1 MIYTIDLYIVTD
13 AMQRESAIADDFW
26 RNIFRH
32 PKKNRI
38 DAILENIERK
48 YRNELLFFSWWNL
61 YIYIYF
67 RIDHIKNRHLHRQI
81 SEESDL

>member
-1 MIYTIDLYIVTD
+1 
-13 AMQRESAIADDFW
+13 MQRESAIADDFW

-48 YRNELLFFSWWNL
+48 YRNELLFFFAEFI
-61 YIYIYF
+61 YIYILELIILKIVIY
-67 RIDHIKNRHLHRQI
+67 IDRSVKKVIFKLYLN
-81 SEESDL
+81 

>member
-1 MIYTIDLYIVTD
+1 
-13 AMQRESAIADDFW
+13 MQRESAIADDFW
-26 RNIFRH
+26 RNVFRH

-38 DAILENIERK
+38 DVILENIERK
-48 YRNELLFFSWWNL
+48 YDSDIFLFLNNLFF
-61 YIYIYF
+61 F